1 MRMRLG
7 VVVACAVGLLAAR
20 AQAVEIK
27 EVTTPLGLKAW
38 LVEDRSTP
46 VVALSFAFASG
57 SASEPGDQ
65 KGVSGLAAMLLTDGA
80 GPFDA
85 QAFKQRQ
92 EDAAA
97 SLGFSASSDRL
108 SGSLRVL
115 AANREQGFEL
125 LRLALSEARFDE
137 DMIEQRRAQVIGAL
151 NQATQRPATVAQRTL
166 AATVFADHPYARD
179 TSGLRES
186 LKTLTAAAL
195 RARAQA
201 LLVRTGLT
209 ITAVGDIEEA
219 ELASQLDKAF
229 GGLPLGAAPSPLPDW
244 TPTSKP
250 RTVNV
255 ERAVP
260 QSAILIAMPGIPR
273 DDPDWYAYQVMSN
286 ILGGGQQSRLFSEV
300 REKRGLAYSVSAGI
314 RTYRKAAL
322 MVISSGSANEKVAD
336 TLRVIRNELVRLRT
350 DGVTE
355 QELADSKTYLSGALA
370 LSLDS
375 SGAIAGLVQALQLD
389 GLPRDHLDKRP
400 ALIAAVK
407 LEDVRRVARRVLR
420 DEAMTTV
427 VVGKP
432 ASPPP
437 PAEKQD

>member
-1 MRMRLG
+1 MRMRLSLL
-7 VVVACAVGLLAAR
+7 VACLVGLLAAR
-20 AQAVEIK
+20 AEAVEVK
-27 EVTTPLGLKAW
+27 EVITPLGLKAW
-38 LVEDRSTP
+38 LVEDKATP
-46 VVALSFAFASG
+46 IVALSFAFASG
-57 SASEPGDQ
+57 SASEPGNQ
-65 KGVSGLAAMLLTDGA
+65 KGVTSLAAMLLTDGA
-80 GPFDA
+80 GPLDA

-92 EDAAA
+92 QDAAA

-115 AANREQGFEL
+115 SANREQGFEL

-166 AATVFADHPYARD
+166 TATVFAGHPYAQD

-186 LKTLTAAAL
+186 LKTLTAADL
-195 RARAQA
+195 KARAQA

-209 ITAVGDIEEA
+209 ITAVGDIDESG
-219 ELASQLDKAF
+219 LAQQLDKAF
-229 GGLPLGAAPSPLPDW
+229 GSLPLGVAPPPLPDW
-244 TPTSKP
+244 VPTSKP
-250 RTVNV
+250 RSVNV
-255 ERAVP
+255 ERPVP

-273 DDPDWYAYQVMSN
+273 DDPDWYAYLVMSN

-314 RTYRKAAL
+314 RTYAKAAL
-322 MVISSGSANEKVAD
+322 MVISSGSASEKVAE
-336 TLRVIRNELVRLRT
+336 TLRVIRTELVRLRS
-350 DGVTE
+350 DGVSE
-355 QELADSKTYLSGALA
+355 QELADAKTYLSGAVA

-375 SGAIAGLVQALQLD
+375 SGAIAGLMQSLQLD

-437 PAEKQD
+437 AEKPE

>member
-1 MRMRLG
+1 MRTFALLMAC
-7 VVVACAVGLLAAR
+7 VVALLATR
-20 AQAVEIK
+20 AGAVEVQEI
-27 EVTTPLGLKAW
+27 TTPLGLKAW
-38 LVEDRSTP
+38 LVEDKSTP
-46 VVALSFAFASG
+46 IVALSFAFASG
-57 SASEPGDQ
+57 SASEPANQ
-65 KGVSGLAAMLLTDGA
+65 KGVTSLAAMLLTDGA
-80 GPFDA
+80 GPLDA

-92 EDAAA
+92 QDAAA
-97 SLGFSASSDRL
+97 SLAFSASSDRL

-115 AANREQGFEL
+115 SANREQGFEL
-125 LRLALSEARFDE
+125 LRLALTEGRFDE
-137 DMIEQRRAQVIGAL
+137 EMLQQRRAQVIGAL

-166 AATVFADHPYARD
+166 AATVFAGHPYAQD

-186 LKTLTAAAL
+186 VKTLTAAEL
-195 RARAQA
+195 KSRAQA

-209 ITAVGDIEEA
+209 ITAVGDIEES
-219 ELASQLDKAF
+219 ELAQQLDKAF
-229 GGLPLGAAPSPLPDW
+229 GGLPLGAAPPPLPDW

-250 RTVNV
+250 QSVTI

-260 QSAILIAMPGIPR
+260 QSAILIAMPGVPR
-273 DDPDWYAYQVMSN
+273 NDPDWYAYLVMSN

-300 REKRGLAYSVSAGI
+300 REKRGLAYSVSASI
-314 RTYRKAAL
+314 RTYAKAAL
-322 MVISSGSANEKVAD
+322 MVISSGSANEKVAE
-336 TLRVIRNELVRLRT
+336 TLRVIRNELVRLRSE
-350 DGVTE
+350 GVTE
-355 QELADSKTYLSGALA
+355 QELADSKTYLSGAVA

-375 SGAIAGLVQALQLD
+375 SGAIAGLMQSLQLD

-432 ASPPP
+432 VSPPPP